1 LIFNTFEMN
10 SEYPLMM
17 KFVCGAVLTLLLV
30 ACTEKSGFEEDEEAI
45 GVTYERGCASMEVL
59 EEQMKADPSLRVERE
74 NIERL
79 TRDMISS
86 GRINALGKIEIPV
99 IVNVLYRRDEENIS
113 DEQILSQIAVL
124 NEDFNAKNA
133 DASSTPAI
141 FKPLAADTDIQFKLE
156 VINRKFSNRRSWDLT
171 SAMKKSIKGGIDPV
185 DPSRY
190 LNIWVVNKILSVE
203 KLYLGYAQFPGGN
216 PATDGVVIGY
226 QYFGRTGTVAP
237 PYDKGRTTTHE
248 VGHWMNLLHIWGD
261 SECGTDLVSDTPQH
275 ATFNFGCQEY
285 PHVNAC
291 IDNTIEMTMNF
302 MDYSD
307 DACMHLF
314 TTGQK
319 SRARAV
325 FGRRGPRAMF
335 TQDTIQ

>member
-1 LIFNTFEMN
+1 MK
-10 SEYPLMM
+10 
-17 KFVCGAVLTLLLV
+17 KFVCLALSTLLLG
-30 ACTEKSGFEEDEEAI
+30 ACTEKTIFEDEEPH

-59 EEQMKADPSLRVERE
+59 QEQLQSDPGLRLERE
-74 NIERL
+74 KIERV

-99 IVNVLYRRDEENIS
+99 IVNVLYRVDAENIS
-113 DEQILSQIAVL
+113 DEQIASQIAVL

-133 DASSTPAI
+133 DVSSTPGI
-141 FKPLAADTDIQFKLE
+141 FKPLIADTDIQFKLE
-156 VINRKFSNRRSWDLT
+156 TINRKFSNRRSWDLT

-185 DPSRY
+185 DPSHY

-248 VGHWMNLLHIWGD
+248 VGHWMNLMHIWGD
-261 SECGTDLVSDTPQH
+261 SDCGTDLVNDTPQH
-275 ATFNFGCQEY
+275 ATYNFGCQEF
-285 PHVNAC
+285 PHINTC
-291 IDNTIEMTMNF
+291 NDSTIEMTMNF

-307 DACMHLF
+307 DECMHLF
-314 TTGQK
+314 TVGQK
-319 SRARAV
+319 SRARSL
-325 FGRRGPRAMF
+325 FGRRGARSTF